1 MKNYLNI
8 IFFLL
13 FPICLN
19 AQSPLGINYQAVAS
33 NELGAEL
40 VNQNINVKFTILSGS
55 PVGQSEYVELHPT
68 TTDSYGLFNLVLGQ
82 GYYQSG
88 NASTLAEINW
98 GDNTHYLKVELDPSG
113 NNSFIHMGTQ
123 QMMSVP
129 YALYAESSGDGG
141 DSDSQNEIQSLSFDG
156 DTLSLSNG
164 GGEVVFEQIVGTD
177 STMVADMISTA
188 QSNSEIWIECVDMG
202 IAQLCAT
209 LGLDS
214 DATLGPDDNGYRYK
228 LGCSNASSDNYISDP
243 HWRKFKIHG
252 LNIDD
257 VEELYIRYRY
267 SNTSFNLNEMTPEVD
282 ENGNVYFYVY
292 KAVCGNTCATTANIG
307 AVIPLSSAVSVGNN
321 WNDLQ
326 LFYTNGTSLVDT
338 KLMFTFN

>member
-1 MKNYLNI
+1 MVEIMDLDHIVFPIILLVLVALLLLACLAVFLVIVVVNKQTFISEVLELIHFNYMKKI
-8 IFFLL
+8 IFFILSL
-13 FPICLN
+13 
-19 AQSPLGINYQAVAS
+19 PLIVFTQVPQGVGYQGVATDGNGI
-33 NELGAEL
+33 EL
-40 VNQNINVKFTILSGS
+40 VNQSISIRASIISAS
-55 PVGQSEYVELHPT
+55 PTGIIEWQEIHNTS
-68 TTDSYGLFNLVLGQ
+68 TDTFGLFNLTIGQ
-82 GYYQSG
+82 GISTG
-88 NASTLAEINW
+88 NGAQISFPDITW
-98 GDNTHYLKVELDPSG
+98 GANTHFLKIEMDVNGGTNYS
-113 NNSFIHMGTQ
+113 HMGTN

-252 LNIDD
+252 LKNGFIDSDIPKELEKKYKMD
-257 VEELYIRYRY
+257 V
-267 SNTSFNLNEMTPEVD
+267 N
-282 ENGNVYFYVY
+282 
-292 KAVCGNTCATTANIG
+292 
-307 AVIPLSSAVSVGNN
+307 
-321 WNDLQ
+321 
-326 LFYTNGTSLVDT
+326 SLT
-338 KLMFTFN
+338 KIFKNF